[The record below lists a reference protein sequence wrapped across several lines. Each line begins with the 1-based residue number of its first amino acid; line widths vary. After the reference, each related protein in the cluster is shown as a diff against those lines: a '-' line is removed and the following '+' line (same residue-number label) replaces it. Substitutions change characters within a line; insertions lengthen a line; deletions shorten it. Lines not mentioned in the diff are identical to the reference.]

1 MKHEEKD
8 LLKCFRA
15 LPAEQQETLFAFAE
29 FLTARTAVTPTV
41 YGEPQVIPRPAK
53 ESVVQAIKRLRLTYP
68 MLDYSKM
75 LHEISEYMT
84 QHLIMGKPAA
94 EVIDSLEATFQQQ
107 YDALPRP

>member
-15 LPAEQQETLFAFAE
+15 LPPEQQETLFAFAE

-41 YGEPQVIPRPAK
+41 YGEPQVIPRPEK

-84 QHLIMGKPAA
+84 QHLIMGKPAVD
-94 EVIDSLEATFQQQ
+94 VIDSLEATFRHQ
-107 YDALPRP
+107 YEALPRP